1 MVRIRRHTPAR
12 MLFRDLLSGLVYVGV
27 CTPSTMFHSSR
38 ARIHMQSISDGFRIP
53 TLYQL
58 PQFTNP
64 PYGPVDCGVA
74 AVGGFQVCGE
84 RVTNGY
90 LLYSEAWAKF

>member
-27 CTPSTMFHSSR
+27 CTPSTMFHS
-38 ARIHMQSISDGFRIP
+38 QSISDGFRIP

-84 RVTNGY
+84 HVTNGY
-90 LLYSEAWAKF
+90 LLYSEPWAKF